1 MSSVL
6 VHWLTWFTSE
16 RRVQASAAPHQL
28 RAPLLSQCTMAQ
40 RSATLSA
47 LNEADVQLAIS
58 SINSRQIQSN
68 RNAAAIYSVSERTI
82 RRRRAGVPAR
92 RDCQPNSRK
101 LTQREEEVIIS
112 YILDLDQRGFA
123 PTYEAVRDMAN
134 KLLTARG
141 AGQVGVH

>member
-1 MSSVL
+1 
-6 VHWLTWFTSE
+6 
-16 RRVQASAAPHQL
+16 
-28 RAPLLSQCTMAQ
+28 MAQ

-92 RDCQPNSRK
+92 RDC
-101 LTQREEEVIIS
+101 
-112 YILDLDQRGFA
+112 
-123 PTYEAVRDMAN
+123 
-134 KLLTARG
+134 
-141 AGQVGVH
+141 